1 MTNPCCYECLIIVQI
16 RLKVQHKAAD
26 IKFTVDPTF
35 HTVSATITLAK
46 FVIMGSHL
54 RGILL
59 ALPECIKNV

>member
-35 HTVSATITLAK
+35 HTVSATITLVK
-46 FVIMGSHL
+46 ICNY
-54 RGILL
+54 GITLMRDFIGL
-59 ALPECIKNV
+59 ARVY